1 MKPFLSLC
9 IVSFLTSFSFAQ
21 NNKLPVLKANGSKAV
36 IYEKDNGLKTDWNI
50 DPTIKPDVYT
60 VSKIATSKKRVI
72 VKTDIDSLI
81 VDIKKGEKKD
91 FIILLKGKDSAL
103 TRIESLPPKD
113 FSKMSFKD
121 TLQLHMNEQ
130 NTIFVKTVL
139 NKVDSLLLNFDTGTS
154 DLVLT
159 QETLKNKIKSSLKA
173 GPNILQMGKKEYQ
186 GFKIYPAQ
194 LTGHGTDGRFG
205 WDLFDGMIVELNH
218 DKGIMVV
225 HSQLPANVKSQY
237 SQVPIKY
244 FNNVFQVPVDIVQGE
259 VKNKD
264 WYLFDTGYQRTA
276 MLDGPLL
283 NEQGFPT
290 DKMKVIKK
298 VIMRGAQG
306 NEIPVMTSNLQTLSL
321 GKTKLKDIPVQLL
334 SQSRPVTGTRMN
346 ILGNEI
352 LKRFNL
358 FLDFQKN
365 IVYLKPNKLV
375 DATYIESK

>member
-1 MKPFLSLC
+1 MKLFLSLLL
-9 IVSFLTSFSFAQ
+9 VAFLTSLSWAQ
-21 NNKLPVLKANGSKAV
+21 NKLPVLRANGPKAV

-50 DPTIKPDVYT
+50 DPKIKPDVYT
-60 VSKIATSKKRVI
+60 TSKIAASNKRVTI
-72 VKTDIDSLI
+72 KTDIDSLV

-121 TLQLHMNEQ
+121 TMKLHMNEQ

-139 NKVDSLLLNFDTGTS
+139 NKIDTLLLNFDTGTS

-159 QETLKNKIKSSLKA
+159 KETLKNKIKSSLKS
-173 GPNILQMGKKEYQ
+173 GTNILQIGEKEYQ

-194 LTGHGTDGRFG
+194 LAGHGTDGRFG

-218 DKGIMVV
+218 DKGLMVV
-225 HSQLPANVKSQY
+225 HSQLPFQVKSQY
-237 SQVPIKY
+237 SSAPIKY
-244 FNNVFQVPVDIVQGE
+244 FNNVFLVQVDISQDKI
-259 VKNKD
+259 KNKD

-290 DKMKVIKK
+290 DKMTVIKK
-298 VIMRGAQG
+298 VIMKGAQG
-306 NEIPVMTSNLQTLSL
+306 NEIPVMTSNLQSLSL

-352 LKRFNL
+352 LKRFNV

-375 DATYIESK
+375 DVAYIESK

>member
-1 MKPFLSLC
+1 MKLFLSLLL
-9 IVSFLTSFSFAQ
+9 VAFLTSLSWAQ
-21 NNKLPVLKANGSKAV
+21 NKLPVLRANGPKAV

-50 DPTIKPDVYT
+50 DPKIKPDVYT
-60 VSKIATSKKRVI
+60 TSKIAASNKRVTI
-72 VKTDIDSLI
+72 KTDIDSLV

-121 TLQLHMNEQ
+121 TMKLHMNEQ

-139 NKVDSLLLNFDTGTS
+139 NKIDTLLLNFDTGTS

-159 QETLKNKIKSSLKA
+159 QETLKNKIKSSLKS
-173 GPNILQMGKKEYQ
+173 GTNILQIGEKEYQ

-194 LTGHGTDGRFG
+194 LAGHGTDGRFG

-218 DKGIMVV
+218 DKGLMVV
-225 HSQLPANVKSQY
+225 HSQLPFQVKSQY
-237 SQVPIKY
+237 SSAPIKY
-244 FNNVFQVPVDIVQGE
+244 FNNVFLVQVDISQDKI
-259 VKNKD
+259 KNKD

-290 DKMKVIKK
+290 DKMTVIKK
-298 VIMRGAQG
+298 VIMKGAQG
-306 NEIPVMTSNLQTLSL
+306 NEIPVMTSNLQSLSL

-352 LKRFNL
+352 LKRFNV

-375 DATYIESK
+375 DVAYIESK

>member
-1 MKPFLSLC
+1 MKSFLSLLL
-9 IVSFLTSFSFAQ
+9 VSFLTSFSFAQ
-21 NNKLPVLKANGSKAV
+21 NKLLVLKANGPKAV

-50 DPTIKPDVYT
+50 DPKINPDVYT
-60 VSKIATSKKRVI
+60 VSKIAASNKRVTI
-72 VKTDIDSLI
+72 KTDIDSLI
-81 VDIKKGEKKD
+81 IDLKKGEKKD

-121 TLQLHMNEQ
+121 TLQLHINEQ

-139 NKVDSLLLNFDTGTS
+139 NKVDTLLLNFDTGTS

-159 QETLKNKIKSSLKA
+159 QETLKNKIKSSLKSGA
-173 GPNILQMGKKEYQ
+173 NILQIGKKEYQ
-186 GFKIYPAQ
+186 GFNIYPAQ

-218 DKGIMVV
+218 DKGLMVV
-225 HSQLPANVKSQY
+225 HSQLPSKVKSEY

-244 FNNVFQVPVDIVQGE
+244 YNNVFQVPVDIVQGQA
-259 VKNKD
+259 KNKD

-290 DKMKVIKK
+290 DKMTVIKK
-298 VIMRGAQG
+298 VIMKGAQG

-352 LKRFNL
+352 LKRFNI

-375 DATYIESK
+375 DVTYIESK

>member
-1 MKPFLSLC
+1 M
-9 IVSFLTSFSFAQ
+9 
-21 NNKLPVLKANGSKAV
+21 
-36 IYEKDNGLKTDWNI
+36 
-50 DPTIKPDVYT
+50 
-60 VSKIATSKKRVI
+60 
-72 VKTDIDSLI
+72 
-81 VDIKKGEKKD
+81 
-91 FIILLKGKDSAL
+91 KGKDSAL

-121 TLQLHMNEQ
+121 TLQLHINEQ

-139 NKVDSLLLNFDTGTS
+139 NKVDTLLLNFDTGTS

-159 QETLKNKIKSSLKA
+159 QETLKNKIKSSLKS
-173 GPNILQMGKKEYQ
+173 GTNFLQIGKKEYR
-186 GFKIYPAQ
+186 GFNIYPAQ

-205 WDLFDGMIVELNH
+205 WDLFDGMVVELNH
-218 DKGIMVV
+218 DKGLMVV
-225 HSQLPANVKSQY
+225 HSQLPSKVKSEY
-237 SQVPIKY
+237 SQLPIKY
-244 FNNVFQVPVDIVQGE
+244 YNNVFQVPVDIAQDQT
-259 VKNKD
+259 KNKD

-290 DKMKVIKK
+290 DKMTVIKK
-298 VIMRGAQG
+298 VIMKGAQG

-321 GKTKLKDIPVQLL
+321 GKTQLKDIPVQLL

-352 LKRFNL
+352 LKRFNI

-375 DATYIESK
+375 NVTYIESK

>member
-1 MKPFLSLC
+1 MKSFLSLC
-9 IVSFLTSFSFAQ
+9 MVSFLTSFSWAQ
-21 NNKLPVLKANGSKAV
+21 IKLPVLKANGPKAV

-50 DPTIKPDVYT
+50 DPKIKTDVYT
-60 VSKIATSKKRVI
+60 VSKIAASNKQVTI
-72 VKTDIDSLI
+72 KTDIDSLV
-81 VDIKKGEKKD
+81 VDLKKGEKKD
-91 FIILLKGKDSAL
+91 FIILLKNKDSAL

-121 TLQLHMNEQ
+121 TMKLHMNEQ
-130 NTIFVKTVL
+130 NTIFVKAVL

-159 QETLKNKIKSSLKA
+159 QETLKNKIKSSLKS
-173 GPNILQMGKKEYQ
+173 GTNILQIGKKEYQ
-186 GFKIYPAQ
+186 GFTIYPAQ

-218 DKGIMVV
+218 DEGVMVV
-225 HSQLPANVKSQY
+225 HSQLPSYVKSQY

-244 FNNVFQVPVDIVQGE
+244 FNNVFLVQVGISQDK

-283 NEQGFPT
+283 NEKGFPT
-290 DKMKVIKK
+290 DKMTVIKK
-298 VIMRGAQG
+298 VIMKGAQG
-306 NEIPVMTSNLQTLSL
+306 NEIPVMTSKLQTLSL
-321 GKTKLKDIPVQLL
+321 GKTKLKDIPAQVL
-334 SQSRPVTGTRMN
+334 SQSRPVTGSRMN

-352 LKRFNL
+352 IKRFNL
-358 FLDFQKN
+358 FLDFQNN
-365 IVYLKPNKLV
+365 IVYLKPNKLI
-375 DATYIESK
+375 DAAYIESK

>member
-1 MKPFLSLC
+1 MKPFLSLLMVLC
-9 IVSFLTSFSFAQ
+9 LTSLLQAQ
-21 NNKLPVLKANGSKAV
+21 HKLPVLNANGSKAV

-50 DPTIKPDVYT
+50 DPKIKPDVYT
-60 VSKIATSKKRVI
+60 VSKIAASDKRVTI
-72 VKTDIDSLI
+72 KTDIDSLVI
-81 VDIKKGEKKD
+81 DLKKGEKKD

-121 TLQLHMNEQ
+121 TLQLHMNAQ
-130 NTIFVKTVL
+130 NTIFVKTIL
-139 NKVDSLLLNFDTGTS
+139 NKVDTLLLNFDTGTS

-159 QETLKNKIKSSLKA
+159 QETLKNKIKSSLKS
-173 GPNILQMGKKEYQ
+173 GTNILQIGKKEYR
-186 GFKIYPAQ
+186 GFNIYPAQ

-218 DKGIMVV
+218 DKGLMVV
-225 HSQLPANVKSQY
+225 HSQLPSHVKSEY
-237 SQVPIKY
+237 APAPIKY
-244 FNNVFQVPVDIVQGE
+244 FNNVFLVQVGISQDK

-283 NEQGFPT
+283 KEQGFPT
-290 DKMKVIKK
+290 DKMTVIKK
-298 VIMRGAQG
+298 VIMKGAQG

-321 GKTKLKDIPVQLL
+321 GKTKLKDIPAQLL
-334 SQSRPVTGTRMN
+334 SQSRLVTGSRMN

-352 LKRFNL
+352 IKRFNL
-358 FLDFQKN
+358 FLDFQNN
-365 IVYLKPNKLV
+365 IVYLKPNQLI
-375 DATYIESK
+375 DAAYIESK

>member
-1 MKPFLSLC
+1 MKSCLSLLL
-9 IVSFLTSFSFAQ
+9 VSFLASFSWAQ
-21 NNKLPVLKANGSKAV
+21 NKLPILKANGPKAV

-50 DPTIKPDVYT
+50 DPKIKPDVYT
-60 VSKIATSKKRVI
+60 TSKIAASNKRVTI
-72 VKTDIDSLI
+72 KTDIDSLV
-81 VDIKKGEKKD
+81 VDLKKGEKKD
-91 FIILLKGKDSAL
+91 FVILLKGKDSAL

-121 TLQLHMNEQ
+121 TMKLHMNEQ

-139 NKVDSLLLNFDTGTS
+139 NKVDTLLLNFDTGTS

-159 QETLKNKIKSSLKA
+159 QETLKNKIKSSLKS
-173 GPNILQMGKKEYQ
+173 GGNILQIGKKEYK
-186 GFKIYPAQ
+186 GFTIYPAQ

-218 DKGIMVV
+218 DKGLMVV
-225 HSQLPANVKSQY
+225 HSQLPSSVKSQY
-237 SQVPIKY
+237 SPVPIKY
-244 FNNVFQVPVDIVQGE
+244 FNNVFQVQVGISQDKI
-259 VKNKD
+259 KNKD

-290 DKMKVIKK
+290 DKMTVIKK
-298 VIMRGAQG
+298 VIMKGAQG

-321 GKTKLKDIPVQLL
+321 GKTKLKDIPAQIL
-334 SQSRPVTGTRMN
+334 SQSRPVTGSRMN

-352 LKRFNL
+352 IKRFNL
-358 FLDFQKN
+358 FLDFQNN
-365 IVYLKPNKLV
+365 IVYLKPNTLV
-375 DATYIESK
+375 DADYIERK

>member
-1 MKPFLSLC
+1 MKSCLSLLL
-9 IVSFLTSFSFAQ
+9 VSFLASFSWAQ
-21 NNKLPVLKANGSKAV
+21 NKLPILKANGPKAI

-50 DPTIKPDVYT
+50 DPKIKPDVYT
-60 VSKIATSKKRVI
+60 TSKIAASNKRVTI
-72 VKTDIDSLI
+72 KTDIDSLV
-81 VDIKKGEKKD
+81 VDLKKGEKKD

-121 TLQLHMNEQ
+121 TMKLHINEQ
-130 NTIFVKTVL
+130 NTIFIKTVL
-139 NKVDSLLLNFDTGTS
+139 NKVDTLLLNFDTGTS

-159 QETLKNKIKSSLKA
+159 QETLKNKIKSSLKS
-173 GPNILQMGKKEYQ
+173 GTNILQIGKKEYK
-186 GFKIYPAQ
+186 GFTIYPAQ

-205 WDLFDGMIVELNH
+205 WDLFDGMIVEVNH
-218 DKGIMVV
+218 DKGLMVV
-225 HSQLPANVKSQY
+225 HSQLPSNVKSQY
-237 SQVPIKY
+237 SPVPIKY
-244 FNNVFQVPVDIVQGE
+244 FNNVFLVQVGISQDKI
-259 VKNKD
+259 KNKD

-290 DKMKVIKK
+290 DKMTVIKK
-298 VIMRGAQG
+298 VIMKGAQG

-321 GKTKLKDIPVQLL
+321 GKTKLKDIPAQIL
-334 SQSRPVTGTRMN
+334 SQSRPVTGSRMN

-352 LKRFNL
+352 IKRFNL
-358 FLDFQKN
+358 FLDFQNN

-375 DATYIESK
+375 DADYIERK